1 MQYSRQNYSGIE
13 DTDSFTAS
21 EDGKADVTVYL
32 THGLSVK
39 IKNLPEGAKYTV
51 TEYPAINYISSYVI
65 TGNEG
70 AVIERE
76 SDRNRKTC
84 RILSTATETVDGS
97 ELDMNIV
104 FTNKYY
110 DDPTARVCTVSI
122 EKQIDRKIEAFG
134 TPTFLFRLKNLD
146 EEGQEFICSIT
157 LDGDKLS
164 ASEMVSVTRGH
175 YLVEEITVGRYISDG
190 AEYLIGTTAHQL
202 KINDEDVVTEE
213 YKEDGNV
220 FKFYLDMT
228 DGEPNSAYLKFYDR
242 LANYS
247 GVSHTSFELNRV
259 A

>member
-1 MQYSRQNYSGIE
+1 M
-13 DTDSFTAS
+13 
-21 EDGKADVTVYL
+21 L
-32 THGLSVK
+32 
-39 IKNLPEGAKYTV
+39 
-51 TEYPAINYISSYVI
+51 
-65 TGNEG
+65 
-70 AVIERE
+70 
-76 SDRNRKTC
+76 
-84 RILSTATETVDGS
+84 
-97 ELDMNIV
+97 
-104 FTNKYY
+104 
-110 DDPTARVCTVSI
+110 
-122 EKQIDRKIEAFG
+122 
-134 TPTFLFRLKNLD
+134 FLFRLKNLD